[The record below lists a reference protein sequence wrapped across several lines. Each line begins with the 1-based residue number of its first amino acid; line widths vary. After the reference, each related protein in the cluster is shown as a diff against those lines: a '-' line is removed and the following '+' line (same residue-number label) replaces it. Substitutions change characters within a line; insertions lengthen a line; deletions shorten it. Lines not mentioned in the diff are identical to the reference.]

1 MRVRRFATVG
11 VMNTTIDFVLFS
23 LLALGF
29 GLHVAVANMVS
40 YSTGILNS
48 YLWNRN
54 WTFSDRRS
62 RAWGAESIK
71 FALANLGGLAVNTSI
86 VWLVTAGYHAL
97 EGAGVLAVS
106 TTLVIPGAKV
116 VALVG
121 SVIFNYIAFNSWVF
135 VGGEVGD

>member
-11 VMNTTIDFVLFS
+11 VMNTVIDFALFN

-29 GLHVAVANMVS
+29 GVHVAVANTVS

-54 WTFSDRRS
+54 WTFSDRRNK
-62 RAWGAESIK
+62 AWGAESIK
-71 FALANLGGLAVNTSI
+71 FVLANLGGLAVNTSI
-86 VWLVTAGYHAL
+86 VWAVTTGYRVL
-97 EGAGVLAVS
+97 EGAGVLAIS

-121 SVIFNYIAFNSWVF
+121 STIFNYVVFHSWVF
-135 VGGEVGD
+135 IGEVHD